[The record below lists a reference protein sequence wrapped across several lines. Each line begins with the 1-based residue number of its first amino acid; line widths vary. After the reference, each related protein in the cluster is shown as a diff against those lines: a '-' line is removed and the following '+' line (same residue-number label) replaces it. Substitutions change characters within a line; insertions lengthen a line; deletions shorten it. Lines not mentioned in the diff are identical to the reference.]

1 MRVRQAVDNLLDNAI
16 RQSRPGT
23 PIRVD
28 ATVSGDV
35 ATVTVENHGPGF
47 PEDILP
53 RAFEPFVR
61 GEPPHGDPPTD
72 GAPGAQG
79 AGLGLT
85 IVRAVAEAH
94 GGTAVAQNV
103 PGGARVTMT
112 MPLPAG

>member
-16 RQSRPGT
+16 RHSRPGS

-28 ATVSGDV
+28 AKVSGDV
-35 ATVTVENHGPGF
+35 ATVTVENRGPGF
-47 PEDILP
+47 PEDILS
-53 RAFEPFVR
+53 RVFEPFVR
-61 GEPPHGDPPTD
+61 GEPPHDGPPTD
-72 GAPGAQG
+72 AASGGQG

-94 GGTAVAQNV
+94 GGTAIAQNV

-112 MPLPAG
+112 VPLSAV